1 MLKNNLRIWNMIA
14 KKFNPI
20 QFFFVLMLVSN
31 FSFVNAQLLQN
42 NFEHFTKNDGLPS
55 DEINTI
61 MQDHLGYLWIGTNN
75 GLSRYDGYSFENFT
89 VVKGNSK
96 YLQLPLISAI
106 YEDSEYNIWI
116 GAVGGIMKYNRLE
129 ETFTLYEFNEYEKAE
144 ERTFWVTSIQESKNG
159 DILFGVFDFFYDDIK
174 NGLYQIKAGS
184 QKVEIIEFTKDIRT
198 NAVSLILPK
207 QDDLFYIATFEGI
220 SEYDHKSREFIS
232 YPLDGNKGVTAFLP
246 DSNYLWL
253 GIANEGLYHYSI
265 EEEKYKKITLFEHLV
280 KYNDFLI
287 IWDIKFDKTGNILI
301 TSNRGLAQ
309 LNKKTGKITYVN
321 YDINNPGALHSYDLR
336 NILFDKTGSLWI
348 TSRNAGISK
357 YNLGQNNFKTF
368 THNPNDPS
376 SIGPGW
382 VASIFELSQNQILF
396 KTEDE
401 GLSLYDKKSNSFSY
415 IPILKNQL
423 IEKIIRDYNNQIWIC
438 GSGLFKLNT
447 TNWNTTKIK
456 LPMGLEQNVIHTI
469 FEDSRNTFW
478 LGTANGVYIFD
489 KENNQFSKIDFEAL
503 RIGTNVSNSVA
514 NIVEDKNNNIWFGT
528 NDGLFKYSFIEKN
541 YSRFGYGKDS
551 TSTLNSQ
558 DVNSLY
564 IDDNNIIWVGTWL
577 GGLNKINTETG
588 EIKSFS
594 KKDGY
599 NSHSVQAILGD
610 KINGTLWLSS
620 FDGVSRFNISDE
632 SFQNFDIDDG
642 ISGYQFADRSALK
655 TSDGEFLFG
664 GQNGVTMFKPGD
676 IKKDL
681 FPPELLI
688 TQFKLFNEIVKYG
701 DNTILSKPI
710 NETEKIELNYNEN
723 DISFD
728 YLALHFANTKKN
740 QYAYR
745 LKNYQDEWRYV
756 GSQRSAIYP
765 NLPPGKYVFQVKA
778 SNNNDV
784 WTKEPRS
791 LSIIIKSPPWNS
803 WWAYIIYILAVLGFL
818 YSVRKVELKRQMKNT
833 AIKEGKLRAEAAEL
847 QAKAAEAQAQII
859 QAENDRKT
867 KELEEARELQLSML
881 PKDLP
886 KIENLEIAFY
896 MKTATEVG
904 GDYYDYSLKED
915 GSLNICLGDATGHG
929 MKAGTL
935 VSMMKSLF
943 TANSIDKNIIDFF
956 KSSNTSL
963 KKSNME
969 RMMMGFV
976 MINFKNNNA
985 EFINAGLP
993 PVYHYVKS
1001 ENEIKELTQ
1010 HNLPLGAMSGDNYK
1024 VTEIKLNHGDV
1035 LLMMTDGFPELQN
1048 HNAELFGY
1056 DRVKNSFT
1064 KATSRSPKEIIN
1076 HLKDEGA
1083 DWVND
1088 KDPDDDITFVV
1099 IKI

>member
-1 MLKNNLRIWNMIA
+1 M
-14 KKFNPI
+14 
-20 QFFFVLMLVSN
+20 
-31 FSFVNAQLLQN
+31 
-42 NFEHFTKNDGLPS
+42 G
-55 DEINTI
+55 
-61 MQDHLGYLWIGTNN
+61 
-75 GLSRYDGYSFENFT
+75 
-89 VVKGNSK
+89 
-96 YLQLPLISAI
+96 
-106 YEDSEYNIWI
+106 
-116 GAVGGIMKYNRLE
+116 
-129 ETFTLYEFNEYEKAE
+129 
-144 ERTFWVTSIQESKNG
+144 
-159 DILFGVFDFFYDDIK
+159 
-174 NGLYQIKAGS
+174 
-184 QKVEIIEFTKDIRT
+184 
-198 NAVSLILPK
+198 
-207 QDDLFYIATFEGI
+207 
-220 SEYDHKSREFIS
+220 
-232 YPLDGNKGVTAFLP
+232 GVTAVLP
-246 DSNYLWL
+246 DSNSLWL
-253 GIANEGLYHYSI
+253 GMAGEGLYHYNL
-265 EEEKYKKITLFEHLV
+265 EEKKYKKITLFDHLA
-280 KYNDFLI
+280 KYNDFLL

-309 LNKKTGKITYVN
+309 LNKKTGKIVYVN
-321 YDINNPGALHSYDLR
+321 YDINNEGALHSYDLR
-336 NILFDKTGSLWI
+336 NILFDRSGSLWI

-382 VASIFELSQNQILF
+382 VATIFELSQNQILF

-415 IPILKNQL
+415 IPILKSQF
-423 IEKIIRDYNNQIWIC
+423 IEKIFRDNNNQIWIC

-447 TNWNTTKIK
+447 TTWNTTKIK
-456 LPMGLEQNVIHTI
+456 LPIGLERNVIHTI

-489 KENNQFSKIDFEAL
+489 KENNQFSKIDFESL

-528 NDGLFKYSFIEKN
+528 NDGLFKYSFIEKD

-551 TSTLNSQ
+551 TSALNSQ

-564 IDDNNIIWVGTWL
+564 IDDNNTIWVGTWL
-577 GGLNKINTETG
+577 GGLNKINSETG
-588 EIKSFS
+588 AIKSFS

-610 KINGTLWLSS
+610 ENNGTLWLSS
-620 FDGVSRFNISDE
+620 FDGISLFNISDE

-688 TQFKLFNEIVKYG
+688 TQFRLFNEIVKYG
-701 DNTILSKPI
+701 DKSILNKPI

-728 YLALHFANTKKN
+728 YLAIHFANTKKN
-740 QYAYR
+740 QYAYK
-745 LKNYQDEWRYV
+745 LENYEDEWRYV

-791 LSIIIKSPPWNS
+791 LSIIIKSPPWAT
-803 WWAYIIYILAVLGFL
+803 WWAYTAYVVLFFGFL
-818 YSVRKVELKRQMKNT
+818 YSIRRFELSRQKKN
-833 AIKEGKLRAEAAEL
+833 AEIKESQFRAEAAEL
-847 QAKAAEAQAQII
+847 QAKAAEAQSRVI

-867 KELEEARELQLSML
+867 QELEEARQLQLSML

-886 KIENLEIAFY
+886 KIKNLEIAFY

-943 TANSIDKNIIDFF
+943 TANSVDKNIIDFF

-976 MINFKNNNA
+976 MINFNDHNA

-1001 ENEIKELTQ
+1001 ENEIKELAQ

-1024 VTEIKLNHGDV
+1024 ITDIKLNHGDV

-1048 HNAELFGY
+1048 NKEELFGY
-1056 DRVKNSFT
+1056 DRVKSAFT
-1064 KATSRSPKEIIN
+1064 QITSGSPNEIIN
-1076 HLKDEGA
+1076 HLKDEGVK
-1083 DWVND
+1083 WVNE

-1099 IKI
+1099 IKIK